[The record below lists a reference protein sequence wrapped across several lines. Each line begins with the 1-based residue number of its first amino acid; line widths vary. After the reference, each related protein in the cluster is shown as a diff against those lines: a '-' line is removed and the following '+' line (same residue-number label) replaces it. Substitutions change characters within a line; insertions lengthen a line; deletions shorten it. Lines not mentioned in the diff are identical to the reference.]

1 MQNVNVLQ
9 LQGTGDDEYAWEN
22 AGVSVRYEDAVAKL
36 ANINAQYTEAD
47 DFVFTLNEN
56 ARIETWELEDDN
68 WGYQNTN
75 STRGYSRLLVRHT
88 ITL

>member
-22 AGVSVRYEDAVAKL
+22 AGVFVRYEDAVTKL
-36 ANINAQYTEAD
+36 AKINGEYTEAD
-47 DFVFTLNEN
+47 DCVFALNEN

-68 WGYQNTN
+68 WGY
-75 STRGYSRLLVRHT
+75 
-88 ITL
+88 

>member
-22 AGVSVRYEDAVAKL
+22 AGVFVRYEDAVTKL
-36 ANINAQYTEAD
+36 AKINGEYTEVD
-47 DFVFTLNEN
+47 DCVFALNEN

-68 WGYQNTN
+68 WGY
-75 STRGYSRLLVRHT
+75 
-88 ITL
+88 